1 MRRLILEQRAAPS
14 RLFSVALPGVSAL
27 VALLLGS
34 FPLIFVGADPIE
46 VYRLMVSSA
55 FGSARDITDT
65 LIDATPIMLT
75 GLAAVV
81 TFRLNVWNIGAEGQ
95 LQMGAVA
102 AAGIALL
109 LGDGASP
116 VLAVSAMVVAGA
128 VGGAL
133 YAGLVALPAASWKVD
148 EVVLTLMMNF
158 IALAFI
164 NYLVFGSHSAW
175 RDQFSVTF
183 PRGKLIP
190 DASRLPDLSGRLNL
204 GFVVAIVVVFV
215 IAWLLKYTVWGY
227 EFGVVADSRGAAA
240 FSGINQW
247 RIIVGSFLLSG
258 ACAGL
263 GGAVLVGGTL
273 GAMEPR
279 ALSGL
284 GFTGILVAALGRMSP
299 TGVIPASIVLSAIV
313 SSGPDLQQIGVPA
326 PLTVVLQGLIL
337 VVVAGGEF
345 HLRYR
350 LTRTGAT
357 AQPAVAEEAA

>member
-1 MRRLILEQRAAPS
+1 MRRLVLEQRAAPS
-14 RLFSVALPGVSAL
+14 RAFSLALPGISAL
-27 VALLLGS
+27 VALLLGCV
-34 FPLIFVGADPIE
+34 PLILIGADPIE
-46 VYRLMVSSA
+46 VYRLMVTSA
-55 FGSARDITDT
+55 LGSTRDITDT
-65 LIDATPIMLT
+65 LIDAVPIMLT

-95 LQMGAVA
+95 LQMGAVTS
-102 AAGIALL
+102 AGMALL
-109 LGDGASP
+109 LSDGANP
-116 VLAVSAMVVAGA
+116 ILAVIAMVVAGIL
-128 VGGAL
+128 GGAL
-133 YAGLVALPAASWKVD
+133 YAALVALPAASWKVD

-164 NYLVFGSHSAW
+164 NYLIFGSNSAW

-190 DASRLPDLSGRLNL
+190 DASRLPALSGRLNL
-204 GFVVAIVVVFV
+204 GFVIAIVAVLL
-215 IAWLLKYTVWGY
+215 IAWLLKHTVWGY
-227 EFGVVADSRGAAA
+227 EYGVVAHSRGTAAY
-240 FSGINQW
+240 SGISQW
-247 RIIVGSFLLSG
+247 RMIVGSFLLSG

-279 ALSGL
+279 AMTGL

-337 VVVAGGEF
+337 VVIAGGEF

-350 LTRTGAT
+350 VTMAGTT
-357 AQPAVAEEAA
+357 APEPAQEKAE